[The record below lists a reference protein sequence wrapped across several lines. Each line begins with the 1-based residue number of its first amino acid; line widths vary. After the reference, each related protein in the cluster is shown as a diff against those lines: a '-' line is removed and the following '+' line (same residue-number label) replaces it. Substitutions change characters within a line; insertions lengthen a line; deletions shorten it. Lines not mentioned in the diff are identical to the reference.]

1 MNNEKKSF
9 ISGLVVGLAIMLIV
23 TFGLNTF
30 KVVSGF
36 DGIVNKKVEYLKAL
50 LNQYYIGETDESAMQ
65 EGIYKGLIASVDDPY
80 TVYYTQKEYE
90 KIIESTKGS
99 FQGIGVTV
107 MANKEDNTILIV
119 SVIDNSPAYEAQLRP
134 GDKIMKVNG
143 EEVYGDKLDAAVS
156 VMRGKEGTSV
166 KVTVY
171 RESTNETL
179 DMDITRR
186 TIEDVTVKSEMLD
199 NNIGYLKLTGF
210 EEVSFNQFKKAY
222 DELNSAGQKGMI
234 LDLRFNGGGQLTT
247 AQDIADLLVPEGPIV
262 YIEEKGKEKKISKA
276 SDANKIEVPLV
287 VLVNGYS
294 ASASEV
300 LTGAIKD
307 YNVGKVVGTKTF
319 GKGIVQ
325 TVLSIGDGSGVK
337 ITSAKYYTPSG
348 VCIHDIGI
356 EPDYVVELPEDLR
369 TKLTL
374 TKEEDTQLQKAVEV
388 ISEQIK

>member
-9 ISGLVVGLAIMLIV
+9 ISGLVVGLATMLVV
-23 TFGLNTF
+23 TFGFNTL
-30 KVVSGF
+30 KTVSGF
-36 DGIVNKKVEYLKAL
+36 DGMVNKKVEYIKSL
-50 LNQYYIGETDESAMQ
+50 LNQFYIGEMNQNVMQ
-65 EGIYKGLIASVDDPY
+65 EGIYKGLVASLDDPY
-80 TVYYTQKEYE
+80 TVYYDQKEYE
-90 KIIESTKGS
+90 KIIESTKGT

-107 MANKEDNTILIV
+107 MANTSDNTILVV
-119 SVIDNSPAYEAQLRP
+119 SVIDNSPAFEAQLRP
-134 GDKIMKVNG
+134 GDKIIKVNG

-166 KVTVY
+166 NITIY
-171 RESTNETL
+171 RESTDETF
-179 DMDITRR
+179 DVDIVRR
-186 TIEDVTVKSEMLD
+186 TIEDITVKSEMLD
-199 NNIGYLKLTGF
+199 DNIGYLKLSGF
-210 EEVSFNQFKKAY
+210 EEVSFNQFKTAY
-222 DELNSAGQKGMI
+222 DELNASGQKGMI
-234 LDLRFNGGGQLTT
+234 LDLRFNGGGQLST

-262 YIEEKGKEKKISKA
+262 YIEEKGQQKKVSKT
-276 SDANKIEVPLV
+276 SDADCIKVPLV

-325 TVLSIGDGSGVK
+325 TVLSIGDGSGIK

-348 VCIHDIGI
+348 VCIHGIGI
-356 EPDYVVELPEDLR
+356 EPDYIVELPEDLR

-374 TKEEDTQLQKAVEV
+374 TQQEDIQLQKAIEV
-388 ISEQIK
+388 LKEQIE

>member
-36 DGIVNKKVEYLKAL
+36 DGIINRKVEYLKAL
-50 LNQYYIGETDESAMQ
+50 LNQYYIGEIDESAMQ
-65 EGIYKGLIASVDDPY
+65 EGVYKGLIASVDDPY

-107 MANKEDNTILIV
+107 MANKADNTILIV

-134 GDKIMKVNG
+134 GDKIIKVNG

-166 KVTVY
+166 KVTIY

-247 AQDIADLLVPEGPIV
+247 AQDIADLLLPEGPIV
-262 YIEEKGKEKKISKA
+262 YIEEKGKEKKVSKA

-374 TKEEDTQLQKAVEV
+374 TKEEDTQLQKAIEV

>member
-9 ISGLVVGLAIMLIV
+9 ISGLVVGLATMLVV
-23 TFGLNTF
+23 TFGFNTL
-30 KVVSGF
+30 KTVSGF
-36 DGIVNKKVEYLKAL
+36 DGMVNKKVEYIKNL
-50 LNQYYIGETDESAMQ
+50 LNQFYIGEMDQNVMQ
-65 EGIYKGLIASVDDPY
+65 EGIYKGLVASLDDPY
-80 TVYYTQKEYE
+80 TVYYDQKEYE
-90 KIIESTKGS
+90 KIIESTKGT

-107 MANKEDNTILIV
+107 MANTSDNTILVV
-119 SVIDNSPAYEAQLRP
+119 SVIDNSPAFEAQLRP
-134 GDKIMKVNG
+134 GDKIIKVNG

-166 KVTVY
+166 NITIY
-171 RESTNETL
+171 RESTDETF
-179 DMDITRR
+179 DVDIVRR
-186 TIEDVTVKSEMLD
+186 TIEDITVKSEMLND
-199 NNIGYLKLTGF
+199 NIGYLKLSGF
-210 EEVSFNQFKKAY
+210 EEVSFNQFKTAY
-222 DELNSAGQKGMI
+222 DELNASGQKGMI
-234 LDLRFNGGGQLTT
+234 LDLRFNGGGQLST

-262 YIEEKGKEKKISKA
+262 YIEEKGQQKKVSKT
-276 SDANKIEVPLV
+276 SDANCIKVPLV

-325 TVLSIGDGSGVK
+325 TVLSIGDGSGIK

-348 VCIHDIGI
+348 VCIHGIGI
-356 EPDYVVELPEDLR
+356 EPDYIVELPEDLR

-374 TKEEDTQLQKAVEV
+374 TQQEDIQLQKAIEV
-388 ISEQIK
+388 LKEQIE

>member
-36 DGIVNKKVEYLKAL
+36 DGIINRKVEYLKAL
-50 LNQYYIGETDESAMQ
+50 LNQYYIGEIDESAMQ
-65 EGIYKGLIASVDDPY
+65 EGVYKGLIASVDDPY

-107 MANKEDNTILIV
+107 MANKADNTILIV

-134 GDKIMKVNG
+134 GDKIIKVNG

-166 KVTVY
+166 KVTIY

-222 DELNSAGQKGMI
+222 DELNTAGQKGMI

-247 AQDIADLLVPEGPIV
+247 AQDIADLLLPEGPIV
-262 YIEEKGKEKKISKA
+262 YIEEKGKEKKVSKA

-374 TKEEDTQLQKAVEV
+374 TKEEDTQLQKAIEV

>member
-262 YIEEKGKEKKISKA
+262 YIEEKDKEKKISKA

>member
-36 DGIVNKKVEYLKAL
+36 DGIINRKVEYLKAL
-50 LNQYYIGETDESAMQ
+50 LNQYYIGEIDESAMQ
-65 EGIYKGLIASVDDPY
+65 EGVYKGLIASVDDPY

-107 MANKEDNTILIV
+107 MANKADNTILIV

-134 GDKIMKVNG
+134 GDKIIKVNG

-166 KVTVY
+166 KVTIY

-262 YIEEKGKEKKISKA
+262 YIEEKGKEKKVSKA

-374 TKEEDTQLQKAVEV
+374 TKEEDTQLQKAIEV

>member
-36 DGIVNKKVEYLKAL
+36 DGIINRKVEYLKAL
-50 LNQYYIGETDESAMQ
+50 LNQYYIGEIDESAMQ
-65 EGIYKGLIASVDDPY
+65 EGVYKGLIASVDDPY

-107 MANKEDNTILIV
+107 MANKADNTILIV

-134 GDKIMKVNG
+134 GDKIIKVNG

-166 KVTVY
+166 KVTIY

-222 DELNSAGQKGMI
+222 DELNTAGQKGMI

-262 YIEEKGKEKKISKA
+262 YIEEKGKEKKVSKA

-287 VLVNGYS
+287 ILVNGYS

-374 TKEEDTQLQKAVEV
+374 TKEEDTQLQKAIEV

>member
-134 GDKIMKVNG
+134 GDKIIKVNG

-222 DELNSAGQKGMI
+222 DELNTAGQKGMI

>member
-9 ISGLVVGLAIMLIV
+9 ISGLVVGLAIMLVI
-23 TFGLNTF
+23 TFGFNTL

-36 DGIVNKKVEYLKAL
+36 DGMVNKKVEYIKTL
-50 LNQYYIGETDESAMQ
+50 LNQFYIGQIDQSAMQ
-65 EGIYKGLIASVDDPY
+65 EGVYKGLVASLDDPY
-80 TVYYTQKEYE
+80 TVYYDQKEYE
-90 KIIESTKGS
+90 KIIESTKGT

-107 MANKEDNTILIV
+107 MANKTDNTILVV
-119 SVIDNSPAYEAQLRP
+119 SVIDNSPAFEAQLRP
-134 GDKIMKVNG
+134 GDKIIKVNG

-166 KVTVY
+166 KVTIY
-171 RESTNETL
+171 RESTNETF
-179 DMDITRR
+179 DVDIVRR

-199 NNIGYLKLTGF
+199 DNIGYLKLSGF

-222 DELNSAGQKGMI
+222 DELNNSGQKGMI
-234 LDLRFNGGGQLTT
+234 LDLRFNGGGQLST

-262 YIEEKGKEKKISKA
+262 YVEEKGQEKKVSKQ
-276 SDANKIEVPLV
+276 SDADCIKVPLV

-307 YNVGKVVGTKTF
+307 YNMGKIVGTKTF

-325 TVLSIGDGSGVK
+325 TVLSIGDGSGIK

-374 TKEEDTQLQKAVEV
+374 EKEEDIQLQKAVEV
-388 ISEQIK
+388 IKEQIK

>member
-36 DGIVNKKVEYLKAL
+36 DGIINKKVEYLKAL
-50 LNQYYIGETDESAMQ
+50 LNQYYIGEIDESAMQ
-65 EGIYKGLIASVDDPY
+65 EGVYKGLIASVDDPY

-107 MANKEDNTILIV
+107 MANKADNTILIV

-134 GDKIMKVNG
+134 GDKIIKVNG

-156 VMRGKEGTSV
+156 VMRGKQGTSV
-166 KVTVY
+166 KVTIY

-179 DMDITRR
+179 DMNITRR

-262 YIEEKGKEKKISKA
+262 YIEEKGKEKKVSKE
-276 SDANKIEVPLV
+276 SDSNQIEVPLV

-374 TKEEDTQLQKAVEV
+374 TKEEDTQLQKAIEV

>member
-36 DGIVNKKVEYLKAL
+36 DGIINRKVEYLKAL
-50 LNQYYIGETDESAMQ
+50 LNQYYIGEIDESAMQ
-65 EGIYKGLIASVDDPY
+65 EGVYKGLIASVDDPY

-107 MANKEDNTILIV
+107 MANKADNTILIV

-134 GDKIMKVNG
+134 GDKIIKVNG

-166 KVTVY
+166 KVTIY

-222 DELNSAGQKGMI
+222 DELNTAGQKGMI

-262 YIEEKGKEKKISKA
+262 YIEEKGKEKKVSKA

-374 TKEEDTQLQKAVEV
+374 TKEEDTQLQKAIEV

>member
-134 GDKIMKVNG
+134 GDKIIKVNG

-222 DELNSAGQKGMI
+222 DELNTAGQKGMI

-388 ISEQIK
+388 ISNQIK

>member
-36 DGIVNKKVEYLKAL
+36 DGIINRKVEYLKAL
-50 LNQYYIGETDESAMQ
+50 LNQYYIGEIDESAMQ
-65 EGIYKGLIASVDDPY
+65 EGVYKGLIASVDDPY

-107 MANKEDNTILIV
+107 MANKADNTILIV

-134 GDKIMKVNG
+134 GDKIIKVNG

-166 KVTVY
+166 KVTIY

-262 YIEEKGKEKKISKA
+262 YIEEKGKEKKVSKV

-374 TKEEDTQLQKAVEV
+374 TKEEDTQLQKAIEV